1 MYFCTKCGKQLDSSA
16 KFCSGC
22 GEPVNPPVV
31 HTTPVGE
38 IRVPQE
44 PPVYEPRPA
53 YQSAPQVRYQQPAQ
67 VRYQQ
72 PEVVISTKTKV
83 LGFVGMG
90 LGIGALFFA
99 VLGIL
104 YTLIG
109 MEDGAVAFGMSV
121 GFGMVSVPCG
131 IVGMLLSNQSMDGG
145 NRSKA
150 CSVGVKLS
158 LAGLIVSGVMVFLG
172 LIGLMIQ

>member
-1 MYFCTKCGKQLDSSA
+1 MYFCTHCGKQVDPSA

-22 GEPVNPPVV
+22 GEPLNPPVV

-44 PPVYEPRPA
+44 PPVYKPQPV
-53 YQSAPQVRYQQPAQ
+53 YQPAPQVRYQQPA
-67 VRYQQ
+67 
-72 PEVVISTKTKV
+72 PAISTKTKV

-90 LGIGALFFA
+90 LGIGALFMA

-109 MEDGAVAFGMSV
+109 MMDGALAFGMSV
-121 GFGMVSVPCG
+121 AFGMFSVPCG
-131 IVGMLLSNQSMDGG
+131 IVGMLLSKQSMEGG
-145 NRSKA
+145 NRSKV
-150 CSVGVKLS
+150 CTIGVKLS
-158 LAGLIVSGVMVFLG
+158 IAGLIVSGVMMLCG
-172 LIGLMIQ
+172 LIGLIIAA